1 MQGSL
6 KDEWTDVIRKLS
18 PQNRKTLTAM
28 VKLAKMAEKAAF
40 HRAEERTDQGTSS
53 LSRHPPA

>member
-1 MQGSL
+1 MQESL
-6 KDEWTDVIRKLS
+6 IDEWTNVIRKLS

-28 VKLAKMAEKAAF
+28 VKLAKMAENAAF
-40 HRAEERTDQGTSS
+40 HMAEKRTEGTSS